1 MALMNDYFWAT
12 IFGLS
17 NMNISVL
24 LSSILLVMGEIE
36 SNKFSQMLSGQKQER
51 TDLENDVFFW

>member
-1 MALMNDYFWAT
+1 MNDYFWAT

>member
-1 MALMNDYFWAT
+1 MNDYFWAT

-51 TDLENDVFFW
+51 TDLENNVFFW